1 MPIDYDFNKK
11 PEKPEIKPLDRLG
24 INPFLDRTRKTKK
37 DKGPF
42 PYLEPLDGISQKP
55 APTNVPDIDEPE
67 IKKPRL
73 KLDDAWTQWHDNQN
87 PMTLGEVLRSA
98 EPLIK
103 AAVTSYGG
111 ANPSPTLYSTA
122 KIIVADAIKKFDPNK
137 GIQLNTYLFNAL
149 KGLTRTS
156 IKEST
161 PVSIPERII
170 YDNNKMDIAGKEFQE
185 LYDREPTIE
194 ELADATGLS
203 TARIEYVRKYMS
215 GTMYEGGMQGE
226 EGQTMSPGTN
236 KQSIEDQALELVY
249 FDLDVIDKLIFD
261 YKMGMHGQKAISV
274 TEIARKLKM
283 SPSSV
288 SQRAAKISKIV
299 METQQMLLE
308 IG

>member
-1 MPIDYDFNKK
+1 MPIDDDFINA
-11 PEKPEIKPLDRLG
+11 PEQQTIKPLDRLG
-24 INPFLDRTRKTKK
+24 VNPFINRTRKTRKE
-37 DKGPF
+37 KGPF
-42 PYLEPLDGISQKP
+42 PYLEPLKGVTQKP
-55 APTNVPDIDEPE
+55 APTNAPDIDTPD
-67 IKKPRL
+67 IKKPRM
-73 KLDDAWTQWHDNQN
+73 KLDDAYTQWNTNQT
-87 PMTLGEVLRSA
+87 PLTLGEVLFAA

-122 KIIVADAIKKFDPNK
+122 KIIVADAIKKYDPSM

-185 LYDREPTIE
+185 IFDREPSIE

-203 TARIEYVRKYMS
+203 TSRIEYVRKYMS
-215 GTMYEGGMQGE
+215 GTVYEGNMQGE
-226 EGQTMSPGTN
+226 EGQPMSPGTN
-236 KQSIEDQALELVY
+236 KQSLEDQALELVY
-249 FDLDVIDKLIFD
+249 FDLDVIDKLVFD

-274 TEIARKLKM
+274 TEIAKKLKM

-308 IG
+308 VG